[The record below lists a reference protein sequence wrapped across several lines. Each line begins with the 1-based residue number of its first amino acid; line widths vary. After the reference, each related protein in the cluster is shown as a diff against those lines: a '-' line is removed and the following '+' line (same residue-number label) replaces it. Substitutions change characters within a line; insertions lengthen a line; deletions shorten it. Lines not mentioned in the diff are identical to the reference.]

1 MPFPLRPTIQPHG
14 RRSLHLRGNRIKWR
28 GMSSRPE
35 PRELTVLHRNR
46 ITPSLQRVTIG
57 GPGLAGFPPGQE
69 GGYLKL
75 FLGEG
80 ANGKPIVRTY
90 TIRHQRDD
98 ELDIDFALHGGN
110 AAGPATH
117 WSLTAEPGETIKVGG
132 PGAAKPLP
140 AGHDFYLIAGDM
152 TALPAI
158 SVNLAALPG
167 DARGVAVIEVQNEAD
182 RIELARPDGVEI
194 RWLVNREP
202 GSQPDLLANELRKV
216 ALPQGRVA
224 GWAASE
230 FSAMRNLRTF
240 LRDELGLRGSSL
252 YISSYWKAGLIE
264 DEHKVVKR
272 EDAEGQPA

>member
-1 MPFPLRPTIQPHG
+1 
-14 RRSLHLRGNRIKWR
+14 
-28 GMSSRPE
+28 MSSRPE
-35 PRELTVLHRNR
+35 PLMLTVLQRNR

-57 GPGLAGFPPGQE
+57 GPGLDGFPADQE

-80 ANGKPIVRTY
+80 ANGKPIIRTY
-90 TIRHQRDD
+90 TIRHQRES

-140 AGHDFYLIAGDM
+140 ADHDFYLIAGDM

-158 SVNLAALPG
+158 GVNLAALPG
-167 DARGVAVIEVQNEAD
+167 DARGVAAIEIQNEAD
-182 RIELARPDGVEI
+182 QLALAKPEGVEI

-202 GSQPDLLANELRKV
+202 GSQPDLLADELRSV
-216 ALPQGRVA
+216 ALPQGRIA
-224 GWAASE
+224 GWAACE
-230 FSAMRNLRTF
+230 FSAMRSLRAY
-240 LRDELGLRGSSL
+240 LRDELGLRGHSL

-264 DEHKVVKR
+264 DEHKLAKR
-272 EDAEGQPA
+272 EDAEAQPG